1 MREGDGYLKKVAVI
15 GAGPAGMTAAY
26 QISKER
32 SVEVTLFEISGSV
45 GGLAKTI
52 TLWDQKVDIGPH
64 RFFSSDSRVN
74 EFWLEAVENKYEM
87 VDRMTRIFY
96 NNRFFYYPLKPLDAF
111 AKLGV
116 LETARC
122 VFSYL
127 KEKLSPTE
135 FKGDFETWVTSR
147 FGRRLFEVFFETYS
161 EKLWGISCT
170 ELDADFAAQRI
181 KKMSLKEAVKNAFF
195 GGGAGKH
202 QTLVDQFAYPLG
214 GTGLV
219 YDLMAA
225 KFQKNGGI
233 LRLNT
238 GVEKVITENETVTG
252 LVLTTGEELKFDHV
266 VSTMPL
272 TLLVTRLEEA
282 PDEIREKA
290 QSLKFRNTILV
301 YLNIDSTDLFKDN
314 WLYVHSPNLNCGRI
328 TNFRN
333 WVPQLYGDE
342 KTSILCME
350 FWCQEED
357 ELWHLPDEE
366 LIEMGKKEIRQ
377 TGLIGHAEILDGKV
391 YRINRCYPIYARGYR
406 EVLEPIE
413 NYLKTVKNLMPI
425 GRYGA
430 FKYNNQDHSIL
441 MGLMAAENILHNKTN
456 DLWEINTDY
465 EEYQEASIIT
475 ATGLQKQ

>member
-1 MREGDGYLKKVAVI
+1 MSNGDGILKKVAVI

-26 QISKER
+26 QISKQKD
-32 SVEVTLFEISGSV
+32 VEVTLFEISGSV

-52 TLWDQKVDIGPH
+52 SLWNQKVDIGPH

-74 EFWLEAVENKYEM
+74 GFWLEVVENKYEM

-147 FGRRLFEVFFETYS
+147 FGKRLFEVFFETYS

-181 KKMSLKEAVKNAFF
+181 KKMSLKEAVKNAFL
-195 GGGAGKH
+195 GGGNKEH
-202 QTLVDQFAYPLG
+202 QTLVDQFAYPIG
-214 GTGLV
+214 GTGMV
-219 YDLMAA
+219 YEMMAA
-225 KFQKNGGI
+225 KFEKNGGK
-233 LRLNT
+233 LKLNT
-238 GVEKVITENETVTG
+238 GVEKVVTENGTVTG
-252 LVLTTGEELKFDHV
+252 LVLTTGEELKFDYV

-272 TLLVTRLEEA
+272 TLLVTRLQEA

-290 QSLKFRNTILV
+290 QSLRFRNTILV
-301 YLNIDSTDLFKDN
+301 YLNVDSADLFKDN
-314 WLYVHSPNLNCGRI
+314 WLYVHSPSLNCGRI

-333 WVPQLYGDE
+333 WVPNLYEDE

-357 ELWHLPDEE
+357 EMWHLPDDD
-366 LIEMGKKEIRQ
+366 LIEMGKREIRQ
-377 TGLIGHAEILDGKV
+377 TGLIGDAEILDGKV
-391 YRINRCYPIYARGYR
+391 YRINRCYPIYSRGYR
-406 EVLEPIE
+406 EVLEPVE
-413 NYLKTVKNLMPI
+413 NYLRTVKNLMPI

-441 MGLMAAENILHNKTN
+441 MGLMAAENILNNKGN

-475 ATGLQKQ
+475 KTGLQKQ

>member
-1 MREGDGYLKKVAVI
+1 MKRVAVI

-26 QISKER
+26 QISKQKD
-32 SVEVTLFEISGSV
+32 VEVTLFEISGSV

-74 EFWLEAVENKYEM
+74 EFWLEVVGENYEM
-87 VDRMTRIFY
+87 VDRLTRIFY

-116 LETARC
+116 IETGRC
-122 VFSYL
+122 VLSYL
-127 KEKLSPTE
+127 KEKMSPTE

-147 FGRRLFEVFFETYS
+147 FGKRLFEVFFETYS

-202 QTLVDQFAYPLG
+202 QTLVDQFAYPID
-214 GTGLV
+214 GTGMA
-219 YDLMAA
+219 YELMAE

-233 LRLNT
+233 LKLNT
-238 GVEKVITENETVTG
+238 GVEKVVTENETATG
-252 LVLTTGEELKFDHV
+252 LVLTTGEELKFDFV

-272 TLLVTRLEEA
+272 TLLVTRLAEA

-301 YLNIDSTDLFKDN
+301 YLNIDSTELFKDN
-314 WLYVHSPNLNCGRI
+314 WLYVHSPSLNCGRI

-333 WVPQLYGDE
+333 WVPNLYGDE

-357 ELWHLPDEE
+357 DLWQLPDED

-377 TGLIGHAEILDGKV
+377 TGLIGDAEILDGKV
-391 YRINRCYPIYARGYR
+391 YRINRCYPIYSKGYR
-406 EVLEPIE
+406 EVLEPVE
-413 NYLKTVKNLMPI
+413 NYLRTIKNLMPI

-441 MGLMAAENILHNKTN
+441 MGLMAAENILKDKGN

>member
-1 MREGDGYLKKVAVI
+1 MSNGGNLKKVAVI
-15 GAGPAGMTAAY
+15 GAGPAGVTAAY
-26 QISKER
+26 QASKQKD
-32 SVEVTLFEISGSV
+32 VEVTLFEISGSV
-45 GGLAKTI
+45 GGLAKSI
-52 TLWDQKVDIGPH
+52 TLWGQKVDIGPH

-74 EFWLEAVENKYEM
+74 EFWLEVVENKYEM
-87 VDRMTRIFY
+87 VDRLTRIFY

-122 VFSYL
+122 VLSYL

-135 FKGDFETWVTSR
+135 VRGDFETWVTSR
-147 FGRRLFEVFFETYS
+147 FGKRLFEVFFKTYS

-170 ELDADFAAQRI
+170 DLDADFAAQRI
-181 KKMSLKEAVKNAFF
+181 KKLSLMEAVKNAFF
-195 GGGAGKH
+195 GGGKH
-202 QTLVDQFAYPLG
+202 KTLVDQFAYPID
-214 GTGLV
+214 GTGMV
-219 YDLMAA
+219 YELMAE
-225 KFQKNGGI
+225 KFQANGGN

-238 GVEKVITENETVTG
+238 GVEKVVTEYETVTG
-252 LVLTTGEELKFDHV
+252 LVLANGEELKFDYV

-272 TLLVTRLEEA
+272 TLLVSRLEEA
-282 PDEIREKA
+282 PSEIREKA
-290 QSLKFRNTILV
+290 NSLKFRNTILV
-301 YLNIDSTDLFKDN
+301 YLHVDAMDLFKDN
-314 WLYVHSPNLNCGRI
+314 WLYVHSPSLKCGRI

-333 WVPQLYGDE
+333 WVPNLYGDK

-357 ELWHLPDEE
+357 EMWHMPDDA

-377 TGLIGHAEILDGKV
+377 TGLIGGAGILDGKV
-391 YRINRCYPIYARGYR
+391 YRINRCYPIYSIGYR
-406 EVLEPIE
+406 DVLEPVE
-413 NYLKTVKNLMPI
+413 NYLRTVKNLMPI

-441 MGLMAAENILHNKTN
+441 MGLLAAENILNNKGN

-465 EEYQEASIIT
+465 DEYQEASIIT
-475 ATGLQKQ
+475 KTGLQKQ